1 MNALNDNLN
10 ERNLLRFITAGSVDD
25 GKSTLIGR
33 LLFDSKGIFADQLA
47 AVSRAKHKRTVGDT
61 IDLSLLTDGLEAE
74 REQGITIDVAYRYFA
89 TPKRKFIIADTPGHE
104 QYTRNMVTGA
114 STADAVIIL
123 VDVSKV
129 KLREDGGVD
138 LLIQTK
144 RHSTIA
150 HLLQIEHVV
159 VAVNKMDL
167 VNYDQDVYDRIVK
180 AYHEF
185 AATLGIKDVKTIPL
199 SALAGDN
206 VVDASERMPWYQGPT
221 LIELLE
227 DLSVYDESHNSAFRF
242 PVQLV
247 ARHNGHEANDFRG
260 YMGRIEAGN
269 VAVGDKLVVQPS
281 GQSATVKEIVTFD
294 GSLQSASAGQSV
306 TIVLEEYVDVS
317 RGDLLASSAQ
327 PASLLKQVNA
337 DVCWLSEE
345 PLDLRRKYWIKHGT
359 KQTAA
364 KVTKIDSILDI
375 NTQQRHDADAL
386 KLNDVARIALTVQQP
401 LAADAYSD
409 IRIGISRQRLLHG
422 QRNARHVVQL
432 QRIRIV
438 PLLGVDVKDRI
449 DLRHFRSG
457 LLGAV
462 LDPVFAA
469 QVQRLLGQPAH
480 VGVHL
485 LEQGGRLRAGGQQ
498 VAARHVHV
506 LFQHDGDRLAGA
518 GALQG
523 AVEGD
528 DFLDRRALAGRL
540 HHQLVADGDV
550 AGFDTAHVAAEV
562 VGFMAIVACYQLYR
576 EAEGGVVRLVVHRQ
590 VFQQLDQGRALVPW
604 HALARVDHVVAGQGR
619 QRNGLHVLD
628 AQRCSEFVVCLD
640 DAVVHVLVVV
650 HQVHLVDGHHH
661 VLDLQQVGDGGVA
674 LGLDQQ
680 VHAAVFSQLHFRHVD
695 QDDHG
700 IGGGGAGYHVA
711 GVLFVARGVGDDEF
725 ALRGGE
731 IAVGHVDGDALFAL
745 GFQAV
750 RQQRQVDGVAHG
762 ALMLGARYGCE
773 LVGEDAFAV
782 EQQAANQG
790 ALAVV
795 DGAGGDE
802 AQQVTFV
809 QVVVQCVHQK
819 YPCFLRFSME
829 ASEVWSSI
837 RVAPRSVIWVTA
849 VSAMI
854 ASTSAASEDTG
865 QVQEISPTVRK
876 RTTWVSMLSPS
887 RAGVRSV
894 SGTSRPLRGMTWRSC
909 AK

>member
-1 MNALNDNLN
+1 MNALNENIN

-167 VNYDQDVYDRIVK
+167 VNYDQDVYERIVK
-180 AYHEF
+180 AYREF

-206 VVDASERMPWYQGPT
+206 VVDASERMPWYKGPT

-269 VAVGDKLVVQPS
+269 VSVGDKLLVQPS
-281 GQSATVKEIVTFD
+281 GQSVTVKEIVTFD
-294 GSLQSASAGQSV
+294 GSLQTASAGQSV

-317 RGDLLASSAQ
+317 RGDLLASSTQ
-327 PASLLKQVNA
+327 PATLLKQVSA

-345 PLDLRRKYWIKHGT
+345 ALDLRRKYWIKHGT

-409 IRIGISRQRLLHG
+409 IRATGAFIL
-422 QRNARHVVQL
+422 
-432 QRIRIV
+432 
-438 PLLGVDVKDRI
+438 I
-449 DLRHFRSG
+449 DEVTH
-457 LLGAV
+457 
-462 LDPVFAA
+462 
-469 QVQRLLGQPAH
+469 QT
-480 VGVHL
+480 
-485 LEQGGRLRAGGQQ
+485 
-498 VAARHVHV
+498 VAA
-506 LFQHDGDRLAGA
+506 GMIRL
-518 GALQG
+518 
-523 AVEGD
+523 
-528 DFLDRRALAGRL
+528 
-540 HHQLVADGDV
+540 
-550 AGFDTAHVAAEV
+550 
-562 VGFMAIVACYQLYR
+562 
-576 EAEGGVVRLVVHRQ
+576 
-590 VFQQLDQGRALVPW
+590 
-604 HALARVDHVVAGQGR
+604 
-619 QRNGLHVLD
+619 
-628 AQRCSEFVVCLD
+628 
-640 DAVVHVLVVV
+640 
-650 HQVHLVDGHHH
+650 
-661 VLDLQQVGDGGVA
+661 
-674 LGLDQQ
+674 
-680 VHAAVFSQLHFRHVD
+680 
-695 QDDHG
+695 
-700 IGGGGAGYHVA
+700 
-711 GVLFVARGVGDDEF
+711 
-725 ALRGGE
+725 GE
-731 IAVGHVDGDALFAL
+731 
-745 GFQAV
+745 
-750 RQQRQVDGVAHG
+750 
-762 ALMLGARYGCE
+762 
-773 LVGEDAFAV
+773 
-782 EQQAANQG
+782 
-790 ALAVV
+790 
-795 DGAGGDE
+795 
-802 AQQVTFV
+802 
-809 QVVVQCVHQK
+809 
-819 YPCFLRFSME
+819 
-829 ASEVWSSI
+829 
-837 RVAPRSVIWVTA
+837 
-849 VSAMI
+849 
-854 ASTSAASEDTG
+854 
-865 QVQEISPTVRK
+865 
-876 RTTWVSMLSPS
+876 
-887 RAGVRSV
+887 
-894 SGTSRPLRGMTWRSC
+894 
-909 AK
+909 